1 MSPACLSASRVTL
14 YTMATCAIIMAP
26 ACLSASRVV
35 LCTMTS
41 IRVLIMT
48 TCDCYHQVCT
58 TVPYHC
64 SLHTVISFYITSP
77 CIYPESHNTLWQYA
91 NVYIRS
97 ATAGSLFIPIPY
109 SVANMFVGSQ
119 GGIVQ
124 HDRILVSISNICY
137 FVNMSPVC
145 LCASCTLATRTCK
158 G

>member
-1 MSPACLSASRVTL
+1 MSPACLSASTVTL
-14 YTMATCAIIMAP
+14 CTMATCAIKLWHQHVCRHP
-26 ACLSASRVV
+26 GLFY
-35 LCTMTS
+35 
-41 IRVLIMT
+41 VLIIT
-48 TCDCYHQVCT
+48 TYDYSHLVCT

-64 SLHTVISFYITSP
+64 SLHTVISFYIMSP

-109 SVANMFVGSQ
+109 SVANMVVGSQ